1 MKKIKDN
8 IIEILVVAGVML
20 ILLYSSSPDIYPD
33 TQRFLSG
40 NLHDPPLYSTIIY
53 VMQLI
58 FGSLNSVIILQTL
71 FVGFGIIYFTRTV
84 EIHFNLNVM
93 IKSIIALFLFLPVLK
108 FYKSLITE
116 PISYAFSLLF
126 VSFVVKL
133 IYNLK
138 IKNIIWITIFVILLL
153 LLRNQFIFLYPV
165 ILLLYLGILILYSSK
180 KTFSW
185 LLISFLSIFIIHNV
199 TISTNKHIKK
209 NYFENKSFSTNK
221 GIFFFAYIDAI
232 YISDYEDIELFEDQK
247 LKNTLA
253 VIFNE
258 LNDKKALIK
267 YYNNRGHFSLS
278 LKTIRDHSDI
288 VLEDLAQKENTT
300 IINLKKQISIK
311 LIAANFEK
319 YVEHTFK
326 KFYDSTWLFIF
337 IPFFMML
344 ASLISFIKY
353 KSKDSLLILFLSTF
367 ALANHSVV
375 YLFGRVQPRYLIYT
389 DFVILVFIFITFIIF
404 LKKQNILLNIK

>member
-8 IIEILVVAGVML
+8 IIEILVVVGVML

-311 LIAANFEK
+311 LITANFEK

>member
-126 VSFVVKL
+126 VSFVIKL

-311 LIAANFEK
+311 LITANFEK

-389 DFVILVFIFITFIIF
+389 DFIILVFIFITFIIC

>member
-1 MKKIKDN
+1 MLRIKKN
-8 IIEILVVAGVML
+8 IIEISITAGVLLM
-20 ILLYSSSPDIYPD
+20 LLYSSSPDIYPD
-33 TQRFLSG
+33 TQRFLNG

-58 FGSLNSVIILQTL
+58 FGSLNSVIIFQTF
-71 FVGFGIIYFTRTV
+71 FVGFGIIYFSRTV
-84 EIHFNLNVM
+84 AIHFNLDVI
-93 IKSIIALFLFLPVLK
+93 IKSIVALFLFLPVLK
-108 FYKSLITE
+108 FYNSLITE
-116 PISYAFSLLF
+116 PVSYAFSLLF
-126 VSFVVKL
+126 VSFAIKL
-133 IYNLK
+133 IYNLN
-138 IKNIIWITIFVILLL
+138 IKNIVWISIFVILLL
-153 LLRNQFIFLYPV
+153 LSRNQFIFLYPV
-165 ILLLYLGILILYSSK
+165 ILLLYFGILILDGSK
-180 KTFSW
+180 KTFTW
-185 LLISFLSIFIIHNV
+185 FLISLLSIFIIHNV
-199 TISTNKHIKK
+199 TISSNKHIKK
-209 NYFENKSFSTNK
+209 NYFDNKSFSSNK
-221 GIFFFAYIDAI
+221 GIFFYAYIDAI
-232 YISDYEDIELFEDQK
+232 YVSDYEDIELFEDQK

-267 YYNNRGHFSLS
+267 YYDNRGHFSLS
-278 LKTIRDHSDI
+278 LKTIRDQSDFI
-288 VLEDLAQKENTT
+288 LEDLAQKENTT

-319 YVEHTFK
+319 YIEHTFK

-389 DFVILVFIFITFIIF
+389 DFIILVFIFITFIIC

>member
-8 IIEILVVAGVML
+8 IIEILVVVGVML

-337 IPFFMML
+337 VPFFMML

-404 LKKQNILLNIK
+404 LKKQNILQNIK

>member
-138 IKNIIWITIFVILLL
+138 IKNIIWNTIFVILLL

-404 LKKQNILLNIK
+404 LKKQNILQNIK

>member
-404 LKKQNILLNIK
+404 LKKQNILQNIK

>member
-138 IKNIIWITIFVILLL
+138 IKNIIWNTIFVILLL

-311 LIAANFEK
+311 LITANFEK

-404 LKKQNILLNIK
+404 LKKQNILQNIK

>member
-311 LIAANFEK
+311 LITANFEK

-404 LKKQNILLNIK
+404 LKKQNILQNIK

>member
-8 IIEILVVAGVML
+8 IIEILVVVGVML

-138 IKNIIWITIFVILLL
+138 IKNIIWNTIFVILLL

-311 LIAANFEK
+311 LITANFEK

-404 LKKQNILLNIK
+404 LKKQNILQNIK

>member
-138 IKNIIWITIFVILLL
+138 IKNIIWNTIFVILLL

-258 LNDKKALIK
+258 LNNKKALIK

-300 IINLKKQISIK
+300 MINLKKQISIK

-319 YVEHTFK
+319 YIEHTFK

-337 IPFFMML
+337 VPFFMML
-344 ASLISFIKY
+344 ASLISFIEY

-404 LKKQNILLNIK
+404 LKKQNILQNIK

>member
-126 VSFVVKL
+126 VSFVIKL

-258 LNDKKALIK
+258 LNNKKALIK

-300 IINLKKQISIK
+300 MINLKKQISIK

-319 YVEHTFK
+319 YIEHTFK

-337 IPFFMML
+337 VPFFMML
-344 ASLISFIKY
+344 ASLISFIEY

-404 LKKQNILLNIK
+404 LKKQNILQNIK

>member
-8 IIEILVVAGVML
+8 IIEILVATGVML

-404 LKKQNILLNIK
+404 LKKQNILQNIK

>member
-71 FVGFGIIYFTRTV
+71 FIGFGIIYFTRTV

-267 YYNNRGHFSLS
+267 YYNHRGHFSLS

-404 LKKQNILLNIK
+404 LKNKTFYKT